1 MTAALSDVAPVASVE
16 PDREPDA
23 PAADPHAAPKLSP
36 NDPRLAL
43 RRTGGRTLR
52 SGPLVALVAALSGVV
67 VLAVALAFETP
78 DKAVPGKTSAAPSA
92 SPGAPIVPETIRN
105 ASGRTTASTASSTEP
120 ASQPD
125 AHRAEPGAPEASSE
139 DKLRHDQ
146 TFRAETAP
154 ILFERTAGG
163 GGEESALGPGEPRGT
178 PTPAAPPT
186 GQAAGPSDSDPNGQ
200 LRKNAFVEGQGAGK
214 TADYSGATVQHPRSP
229 FEVKAGTVIPAV
241 LITAINSDLPGPVV
255 GQVRENVYDTV
266 SGNTLLVPQG
276 ARLLANYDS
285 MVAWGQERVLLCWN
299 RLLFPNGDSL
309 DLQCMP
315 AADLQGAAGLTD
327 SVDEHWFRILK
338 GAAVASLL
346 AATTQGIAGSTTT
359 FNPTVP
365 QIWASNAAGD
375 INQVGQQLTRR
386 NLSIQPTITV
396 RPGYSVNVMVTR
408 DLVIPPYP
416 EASRPT
422 GAMR

>member
-1 MTAALSDVAPVASVE
+1 
-16 PDREPDA
+16 
-23 PAADPHAAPKLSP
+23 
-36 NDPRLAL
+36 
-43 RRTGGRTLR
+43 
-52 SGPLVALVAALSGVV
+52 
-67 VLAVALAFETP
+67 
-78 DKAVPGKTSAAPSA
+78 
-92 SPGAPIVPETIRN
+92 
-105 ASGRTTASTASSTEP
+105 
-120 ASQPD
+120 
-125 AHRAEPGAPEASSE
+125 
-139 DKLRHDQ
+139 
-146 TFRAETAP
+146 
-154 ILFERTAGG
+154 
-163 GGEESALGPGEPRGT
+163 
-178 PTPAAPPT
+178 
-186 GQAAGPSDSDPNGQ
+186 
-200 LRKNAFVEGQGAGK
+200 
-214 TADYSGATVQHPRSP
+214 
-229 FEVKAGTVIPAV
+229 
-241 LITAINSDLPGPVV
+241 V

-327 SVDEHWFRILK
+327 SVDEHWLRIIK

-346 AATTQGIAGSTTT
+346 AATTQGIAGSTTG
-359 FNPTVP
+359 FNPSVP

-408 DLVIPPYP
+408 DLVIPPYLDATRTP
-416 EASRPT
+416 
-422 GAMR
+422 GAAR

>member
-1 MTAALSDVAPVASVE
+1 MTAVLPGVAAVTPGTPPS
-16 PDREPDA
+16 
-23 PAADPHAAPKLSP
+23 PAADPPQADVHAAPKLAP
-36 NDPRLAL
+36 DDPRLAL
-43 RRTGGRTLR
+43 RRGGGRTLR
-52 SGPLVALVAALSGVV
+52 SGPLVALVAALSGAV

-78 DKAVPGKTSAAPSA
+78 SKTAPGKDPASPSA
-92 SPGAPIVPETIRN
+92 SPAAPVVPDAIRN
-105 ASGRTTASTASSTEP
+105 AQARPRSSAHADPAGEP
-120 ASQPD
+120 E
-125 AHRAEPGAPEASSE
+125 AHRAAPGAGAGPSA
-139 DKLRHDQ
+139 DKLRQDQ
-146 TFRAETAP
+146 MFKSENAP

-163 GGEESALGPGEPRGT
+163 GEENPASGGEPRG
-178 PTPAAPPT
+178 APPPAGAAMGPPA
-186 GQAAGPSDSDPNGQ
+186 GQSDSDPNLQ
-200 LRKNAFVEGQGAGK
+200 ERKNAFVDGQGAAR
-214 TADYSGATVQHPRSP
+214 TADYAGATVQHPRSP
-229 FEVKAGTVIPAV
+229 YELKAGTIIPAV
-241 LITAINSDLPGPVV
+241 LITAINSDLPGPVI

-266 SGNTLLVPQG
+266 SGNALLVPQG
-276 ARLLANYDS
+276 ARLLASYDS

-299 RLLFPNGDSL
+299 RLIFPNGDSI

-315 AADLQGAAGLTD
+315 ASDLQGAAGLTD

-346 AATTQGIAGSTTT
+346 AATTQGIAGSTTG
-359 FNPTVP
+359 FSPTVP

-416 EASRPT
+416 DAPRPA
-422 GAMR
+422 GVPR

>member
-1 MTAALSDVAPVASVE
+1 MTAVLSDVAAVASV
-16 PDREPDA
+16 A
-23 PAADPHAAPKLSP
+23 PARAPESLASDPHAATKLAP
-36 NDPRLAL
+36 DDPRLAL
-43 RRTGGRTLR
+43 RRGGRTLR
-52 SGPLVALVAALSGVV
+52 SGPLVALAAALSGVV
-67 VLAVALAFETP
+67 VLAAALAFETP
-78 DKAVPGKTSAAPSA
+78 KKSAPGKDSAAASA
-92 SPGAPIVPETIRN
+92 TPAAPVVPETIRN
-105 ASGRTTASTASSTEP
+105 ASAHTTASTAAHPEP
-120 ASQPD
+120 ASEPE
-125 AHRAEPGAPEASSE
+125 AHRATAGVTEASSE
-139 DKLRHDQ
+139 EKLRQDQ
-146 TFRAETAP
+146 TFRADNAP
-154 ILFERTAGG
+154 ILFERMAGG
-163 GGEESALGPGEPRGT
+163 GGEESPLGPGEPRA
-178 PTPAAPPT
+178 PALTAPPT
-186 GQAAGPSDSDPNGQ
+186 ERAAGPSDSDPNGQ
-200 LRKNAFVEGQGAGK
+200 LRKNAFVDGHGGAN
-214 TADYSGATVQHPRSP
+214 TADYAGATVQHPRSP
-229 FEVKAGTVIPAV
+229 YELQAGTVIPAV

-327 SVDEHWFRILK
+327 SVDEHWLRIIK

-346 AATTQGIAGSTTT
+346 AATTQGIAGSTTG
-359 FNPTVP
+359 FNPSVP

-408 DLVIPPYP
+408 DLVIPPYLDATRTP
-416 EASRPT
+416 
-422 GAMR
+422 GAAR